1 MRRGGIRYEIVLNM
15 TVLALFAILLTAI
28 FIFKLLEEH
37 LLSQEVEN
45 SKIFAEAVK
54 RDFEFF
60 IEKENIEANP
70 DQRISQYINRSLLS
84 NRMNQFSVANSRA
97 IVLAEV
103 RREFSE
109 SNQIAPDILT
119 QQMRRSIVW
128 RDIQIDVERSKINR
142 IFRVPTIVISQPV
155 LKENRIW
162 GAMVLCFNAQGLTGL
177 SSSGLKYFFVYMLMV
192 AIILSGFGIV
202 LMSKI
207 IVDPLI
213 RLVGNTRK
221 IAEGNFDVRVDIK
234 SRNEIG
240 ELANSFNEMSAKVK
254 TMLEER
260 EVNLKALEATNRLL
274 RKAQDEIVRS
284 EKLATV
290 GRISAGVAHEI
301 GNPIGAIMGYADL
314 IKNGVSVEQASDLNM
329 RIGREAARV
338 DRIIRDLLDLSRP
351 NRSVSSG
358 VNVNDSLIRAKD
370 LVFRQDLFRDI
381 VFSLALSA
389 GDTSVFSDP
398 HLLNQV
404 WVNLFTNAAKAM
416 RGRGTLT
423 IRTKGGTFEEH
434 KDTPIF
440 AGATRFWTPG
450 ADLSPADVMSRNV
463 VLVEIEDEG
472 PGVKETVLAN
482 IFEPFVT
489 TGEPGE
495 GTGLGLHIV
504 ASLLEEMSAII
515 GVQNVKGGGAVFS
528 IIFPKE
534 K

>member
-60 IEKENIEANP
+60 IEKENVEANP
-70 DQRISQYINRSLLS
+70 DQRISQYINRSLLA
-84 NRMNQFSVANSRA
+84 NRMNQFSVANSRG

-103 RREFSE
+103 KRELTGSSSVSTE
-109 SNQIAPDILT
+109 MLT

-128 RDIQIDVERSKINR
+128 HDIQIDVERAKINR
-142 IFRVPTIVISQPV
+142 IFRIPTIVISQPI

-162 GAMVLCFNAQGLTGL
+162 GAMVLCFDAQGLTGL
-177 SSSGLKYFFVYMLMV
+177 SSSGLKFFFVYMLMV
-192 AIILSGFGIV
+192 ALILAGFGIV

-221 IAEGNFDVRVDIK
+221 IAAGDFDTQVEIK
-234 SRNEIG
+234 SSNEIG
-240 ELANSFNEMSAKVK
+240 ELAQSFNEMSVKVK
-254 TMLEER
+254 TMLNER
-260 EVNLKALEATNRLL
+260 EINLRELEATNRLL
-274 RKAQDEIVRS
+274 QKAQDEIVRS

-301 GNPIGAIMGYADL
+301 GNPIGAIIGYAEV
-314 IKNGVSVEQASDLNM
+314 IKSGISAEQAADLNI
-329 RIGREAARV
+329 RIGKEAARV

-351 NRSVSSG
+351 HRSTVSG
-358 VNVNDSLIRAKD
+358 VDVNDSLIRAKD
-370 LVFRQDLFRDI
+370 LVFRQEIFQGI
-381 VFSLALSA
+381 TFSLQLFVESW
-389 GDTSVFSDP
+389 SIKSDF

-416 RGRGTLT
+416 GGHGTLT
-423 IRTKGGTFEEH
+423 IRTKNGTFEEH

-450 ADLSPADVMSRNV
+450 ADLSPADLMLREV
-463 VLVEIEDEG
+463 VLVEIEDTG

-504 ASLLEEMSAII
+504 ASLLEEMSAVI
-515 GVQNVKGGGAVFS
+515 GVRNKKVGGAVFS